1 MSSLQAKERI
11 LIAADQLFQQ
21 KGYEQVTVREIAKQA
36 NCSHTSIYV
45 YYKDKKELLGQLVS
59 GPLLSLVHTVEE
71 IAQKDIAAD
80 HKLKQIAVQ
89 FVTYGLENRHLYQ
102 TIMTLEAGRVD
113 EPGSDWEISQLR
125 MRLFQ
130 VLQQVV
136 VKLIGG
142 EDIQKALAFSRVLFF
157 QLHGTVTSYSH
168 TSESITTIKE
178 RVLPLVLSSVSYLI
192 SGVMQS
198 EADTNFPAY
207 L

>member
-36 NCSHTSIYV
+36 QCSHTSIYV
-45 YYKDKKELLGQLVS
+45 YYKDKQKLFGQLVR
-59 GPLLSLVHTVEE
+59 GPLLSLVHTIEE

-80 HKLKQIAVQ
+80 HALKQIAIH

-102 TIMTLEAGRVD
+102 TIMTLDAGRVD
-113 EPGSDWEISQLR
+113 EPGSEWEISQLR
-125 MRLFQ
+125 MKLFQ

-142 EDIQKALAFSRVLFF
+142 EDMQKALAFSRVFFF

-168 TSESITTIKE
+168 TPESITTIKE
-178 RVLPLVLSSVSYLI
+178 RVLPLVISSVSYLI
-192 SGVMQS
+192 LGVMKD
-198 EADTNFPAY
+198 EADTDISAY